1 MENQQDSTTSQ
12 PITLTLEVV
21 PEDPQNSDPALVDAV
36 GRDTADALRSEGYTV
51 QPVYTGI
58 RGGPLVETIA
68 FLSQTLAAAW
78 ANKEALISDV
88 SGLVTILTTAATV
101 VEKAR
106 QAYEKRVGK
115 DTALQYPISFSLDIN
130 GMPVPLPLLML
141 KVLKISYKWRSVFKQ
156 ATLPLGVQIHPEV
169 RRESK
174 PVYQNSHNGR
184 DAREQVIACMEEVL
198 QACPTPPMLQM

>member
-88 SGLVTILTTAATV
+88 SGLVTILTAAATV
-101 VEKAR
+101 VSKAR

-115 DTALQYPISFSLDIN
+115 DTAQLYPISFSLDIN
-130 GMPVPLPLLML
+130 GTSAPFAVAD
-141 KVLKISYKWRSVFKQ
+141 V
-156 ATLPLGVQIHPEV
+156 
-169 RRESK
+169 ESAEDIL
-174 PVYQNSHNGR
+174 QMAQR
-184 DAREQVIACMEEVL
+184 L
-198 QACPTPPMLQM
+198 QASHPSLRGTDPSRGKAGVKASVPKQPQRKRR

>member
-78 ANKEALISDV
+78 ANKEALIRLTRSE
-88 SGLVTILTTAATV
+88 LVKIPRCSTPSAF
-101 VEKAR
+101 R
-106 QAYEKRVGK
+106 W
-115 DTALQYPISFSLDIN
+115 ISMVCQS
-130 GMPVPLPLLML
+130 PC
-141 KVLKISYKWRSVFKQ
+141 R
-156 ATLPLGVQIHPEV
+156 
-169 RRESK
+169 
-174 PVYQNSHNGR
+174 
-184 DAREQVIACMEEVL
+184 C
-198 QACPTPPMLQM
+198 